1 MSILHFNKKLTL
13 FLKNAKNAM
22 LFTSEENVS
31 HQKREMKELLIYL
44 YLFSHIK
51 NYLLNLT
58 KNYKIKRI

>member
-1 MSILHFNKKLTL
+1 
-13 FLKNAKNAM
+13 M